1 MSRGSV
7 WALRLLEN
15 AQRED
20 GFPASLCVARGTI
33 EGLGFRT
40 IAVVPDPQNRFPRAR
55 SGEVGLDEALGIAE
69 AVKTAQPG
77 DALVAIVDLPGQA
90 FGRRE
95 EAAGLHVALA
105 AAVDAYVTER
115 RNGRQIFALVV
126 GKAISG
132 GFLAHGMQAG
142 WIGALEDTGV
152 EVHVMS
158 AASVAR
164 VTRSRPEEVARI
176 ATVIPATA
184 RDVKTFATF
193 GAIDALFEVR
203 DPEDPTEAELAAVRA
218 TIGRARS
225 EGLGSRAPVERLERP
240 QAVESRSV
248 AREIRRRIAEAW

>member
-1 MSRGSV
+1 
-7 WALRLLEN
+7 
-15 AQRED
+15 
-20 GFPASLCVARGTI
+20 
-33 EGLGFRT
+33 
-40 IAVVPDPQNRFPRAR
+40 
-55 SGEVGLDEALGIAE
+55 
-69 AVKTAQPG
+69 
-77 DALVAIVDLPGQA
+77 
-90 FGRRE
+90 
-95 EAAGLHVALA
+95 
-105 AAVDAYVTER
+105 
-115 RNGRQIFALVV
+115 
-126 GKAISG
+126 
-132 GFLAHGMQAG
+132 
-142 WIGALEDTGV
+142 
-152 EVHVMS
+152 MS